1 LTGPGQATWV
11 LDPASPVPLYRQ
23 LADEL
28 ASGIRAGEHAV
39 GSQIPSEHQL
49 STRYCLGRP
58 TVRQATDLLVRRGLL
73 VRRRGS
79 GTFVAA
85 PRPEV
90 DLFTLAGT
98 LAAFARTGL
107 TLRTRLLELPRLRRV
122 PADPDNP
129 FTGRHAYSFARLG
142 QLDRVPVLVEHLFL
156 DPAVFP
162 ALETLPLAH
171 EPLSELVERRY
182 SLRPVGGRQLL
193 GAVTV
198 PARWARRLGVT
209 RSTPLL
215 LVRRWLDFP
224 GAPAALYAR
233 MYCRSDQVEVTQT
246 LGPDRAFG

>member
-1 LTGPGQATWV
+1 V
-11 LDPASPVPLYRQ
+11 LDPASPIPLYRQ

-28 ASGIRAGEHAV
+28 GAGIRAGEYAV
-39 GSQIPSEHQL
+39 GGQIPSEHEL
-49 STRYCLGRP
+49 ARRYRLGRP
-58 TVRQATDLLVRRGLL
+58 TVRQATDFLVRRGLL

-79 GTFVAA
+79 GTFVTA

-107 TLRTRLLELPRLRRV
+107 TLRTRLLELPRVRPV

-129 FTGRHAYSFARLG
+129 FAGRRAYSFARLG

-162 ALETLPLAH
+162 GLETLPLAE
-171 EPLSELVERRY
+171 EPLSELVARRY
-182 SLRPVGGRQLL
+182 SLRPTGGRQLV
-193 GAVTV
+193 GAITAS
-198 PARWARRLGVT
+198 ARWARRLGVT
-209 RSTPLL
+209 STTPVL

-233 MYCRSDQVEVTQT
+233 MYCRSDQVALSEK
-246 LGPDRAFG
+246 LGPERAFG

>member
-1 LTGPGQATWV
+1 M
-11 LDPASPVPLYRQ
+11 LDLASPIPLYRQ

-28 ASGIRAGEHAV
+28 GAGIRAGEYAV
-39 GSQIPSEHQL
+39 GSQIPSEHEL
-49 STRYCLGRP
+49 ARRYRLGRP
-58 TVRQATDLLVRRGLL
+58 TVRQATDFLVRQGLL

-107 TLRTRLLELPRLRRV
+107 TLRTRLLELPRLRSV

-129 FTGRHAYSFARLG
+129 FAGRRAYSFARLG
-142 QLDRVPVLVEHLFL
+142 RLDRVPVLLEHLFL

-162 ALETLPLAH
+162 ALDTLPLA
-171 EPLSELVERRY
+171 EKPLSELVEQRY
-182 SLRPVGGRQLL
+182 SLRPKGGRQLL
-193 GAVTV
+193 GAITA
-198 PARWARRLGVT
+198 PARWAKRLGVT
-209 RSTPLL
+209 SFTPLL

-233 MYCRSDQVEVTQT
+233 MVCRSDQVALTQT